1 MTTIQGQDPRARQ
14 AESSIPALSGQDEAG
29 GLGTALKTG
38 RSLLLLQLLSRL
50 LTFALNSALL
60 RLSTPEVLGTA
71 SIQFDLISA
80 TILFLSREG
89 IRNALLR
96 RDARSSTRATAGQGK
111 TSTGRADDR
120 LACVP
125 LYQGLVVASAVS
137 SLYLTTSSAS
147 TTSQTD
153 FHLSLGLYILA
164 ALTELSIEPFYIRCL
179 TSSPPCLRVRVQ
191 AEGGMAMVKSVVTFA
206 ILYTRPQRALLGF
219 GLGQAA
225 GAGFLAARYLWEYG
239 LDGWIWVPR
248 ASECVELKLESN
260 RADGSEPL
268 FGNETKALA
277 IANTRQSLIK
287 HLLTEA
293 DRIAVGRIS
302 PLQDQG
308 GYAIAMNYGAL
319 GT

>member
-1 MTTIQGQDPRARQ
+1 MTTVHEQDTEPEHVGP
-14 AESSIPALSGQDEAG
+14 ESSTSAGEDGIG

-96 RDARSSTRATAGQGK
+96 RDVSSSTPATTKQGPA
-111 TSTGRADDR
+111 STGKSNGR

-125 LYQGLVVASAVS
+125 LYLGLVVASAVLT
-137 SLYLTTSSAS
+137 LYLQTSSAS
-147 TTSQTD
+147 TASQTD
-153 FHLSLGLYILA
+153 FHVALGLYVFA
-164 ALTELSIEPFYIRCL
+164 ALAELSIEPFYIRCL
-179 TSSPPCLRVRVQ
+179 TSSPPQLRVRVQ

-206 ILYTRPQRALLGF
+206 ILYARPQRALLGF
-219 GLGQAA
+219 GVGQAA

-239 LDGWIWVPR
+239 LDWWLWVP
-248 ASECVELKLESN
+248 STFKWVQ
-260 RADGSEPL
+260 EPPV
-268 FGNETKALA
+268 AL
-277 IANTRQSLIK
+277 Q
-287 HLLTEA
+287 
-293 DRIAVGRIS
+293 
-302 PLQDQG
+302 
-308 GYAIAMNYGAL
+308 
-319 GT
+319 